1 MCRIDTVHHVLGLRL
16 NVWTSIVVGTG
27 ALVALVVVGRRH
39 PGRDTD
45 LRRTPIVVQDEE
57 AEDRSPA

>member
-1 MCRIDTVHHVLGLRL
+1 M
-16 NVWTSIVVGTG
+16 VGAG
-27 ALVALVVVGRRH
+27 PLVACVVVGRRH